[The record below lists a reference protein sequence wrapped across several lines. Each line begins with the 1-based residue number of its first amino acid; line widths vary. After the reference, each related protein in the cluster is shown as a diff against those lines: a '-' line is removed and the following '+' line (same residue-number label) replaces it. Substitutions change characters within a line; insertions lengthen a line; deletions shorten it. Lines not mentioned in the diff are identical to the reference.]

1 MSYFKRFTLPL
12 VCIVSAS
19 VCLLPSAAQADPVEL
34 TACKTYASNY
44 DEIMKG
50 IRAVPLG
57 SKGMSYNG
65 NISSLLT
72 IQSSAKVFISSLP
85 AKKPTDKAGIAAYNR
100 IKIQEAKAVD
110 KLAANAEEDLQ
121 RLVSR
126 AETDVE
132 DTEAERTT
140 NIDQTATKGYADL
153 EIARTCQEWTAT
165 NTHIADSR
173 ALEVTYNNTL
183 ALNDQCLLKG
193 SSPNPAVPC
202 PAGYDGKAQ
211 RGLQGAYNVAAAKAL
226 AESKAHQ
233 QLCGKDPSYDYND
246 TTGDWASNSVIIPRV
261 SGQLPSAAR
270 TKLTLAGFTKIVIK
284 GVNSNDSKVGNSV
297 GTDPAAGTP
306 QAKAKAITILVRSN
320 KKNIKGLPKGH
331 TAPATSAVVIAAK
344 AKKPK
349 SKPLPKVKPPSAAA
363 VAACRDNQ
371 QTDPQYGSDADLLK
385 AELDLEE
392 DQEDL
397 DITYIQQTQAADTL
411 YSQSQENLD
420 RNLANPFLF
429 AIPYDDAVLDLDQMV
444 ETTELRSDRK
454 TTTDEWLVEDA
465 ATNAQRYLSD
475 LYNRDIEL

>member
-1 MSYFKRFTLPL
+1 
-12 VCIVSAS
+12 
-19 VCLLPSAAQADPVEL
+19 
-34 TACKTYASNY
+34 
-44 DEIMKG
+44 
-50 IRAVPLG
+50 
-57 SKGMSYNG
+57 MSYNG

-72 IQSSAKVFISSLP
+72 VQSSAKVFISSLP
-85 AKKPTDKAGIAAYNR
+85 AKKPADKAGIAAYNR

-110 KLAANAEEDLQ
+110 KLAANAEADLQ

-153 EIARTCQEWTAT
+153 EVARTCQEWKAT

-173 ALEVTYNNTL
+173 LLEKAYNDALV
-183 ALNDQCLLKG
+183 LNDACLLGTKTTD
-193 SSPNPAVPC
+193 C
-202 PAGYDGKAQ
+202 PPGYVGGGQ
-211 RGLQGAYNVAAAKAL
+211 RGLQSTYNAAAAKAL
-226 AESKAHQ
+226 AESQAHQ

-349 SKPLPKVKPPSAAA
+349 SKPLPKPKPPSAAA
-363 VAACRDNQ
+363 VAACRENE
-371 QTDPQYGSDADLLK
+371 QTDPQHGSDADLLK
-385 AELDLEE
+385 AELDLQQ
-392 DQEDL
+392 DQEDMDTNYDL
-397 DITYIQQTQAADTL
+397 KTQAADTL

-429 AIPYDDAVLDLDQMV
+429 AIPYDYAVLDLDQMV

-454 TTTDEWLVEDA
+454 LTEDEWLVEDA
-465 ATNAQRYLSD
+465 ATNAQRYLSN